1 MNTPKLISFFR
12 KFLVVFLVLALLL
25 SIVIPAFATEEK
37 APYAEIEAEH
47 RNADFTYELF
57 LTDKNGMSITNP
69 RKLAAGDTIFVEIRL
84 TREGYKN
91 PSYKSYGI
99 EFRLMTRG
107 LTFNY
112 DGTTLRSG
120 TDVREMRYSDGNS
133 VGFAWYDMQQEGE
146 SINNPVL
153 ASSWSYTVD
162 DPKMVNITVPV
173 ALIYITG
180 EKEGYV
186 PVGNATLYLDPDG
199 GKMIGK
205 DVSGTY
211 PSGTKVILP
220 NMEMGDWVFAGW
232 TDGAKIYPAGT
243 AYYVSGIVT
252 LTPVWEE
259 LERNRHLLLDSKG
272 GELLGEDISG
282 YYADGQI
289 VTLPDVQREG
299 FAFLGW
305 TDGVETYGAGDE
317 YTVYNTVTI
326 SALWEAKTEEPAV
339 PGETEGTGD
348 DIGGNEGGSGKE
360 CLLCGKRAAL
370 VFGLCWLC
378 LLILVVILSLI
389 GIVAYLLYLL
399 WKRSFFKYSLANG
412 DLALDYRNGDRT
424 VQVTAVLMDQGR
436 KYPLAKRSD
445 VQPQEHLQ
453 YIENAGQLPVAEVKP
468 GRYEGKLIIT
478 YGRTQ
483 EIRKC
488 RIEVT
493 ESELKE
499 NQQNVNPGES
509 RDQ

>member
-1 MNTPKLISFFR
+1 MNTPKFISFSR
-12 KFLVVFLVLALLL
+12 KFFVMFLALALLL
-25 SIVIPAFATEEK
+25 SMAIPAFATEEK
-37 APYAEIEAEH
+37 TPYAEIEASH
-47 RNADFTYELF
+47 KNADFTYELF

-84 TREGYKN
+84 TREGYKSPN
-91 PSYKSYGI
+91 YKSYGI

-120 TDVREMRYSDGNS
+120 TDVRELVYTDGNS
-133 VGFAWYDMQQEGE
+133 VGFAWYDMQQAGE

-153 ASSWSYTVD
+153 ASSWSYTVG

-186 PVGNATLYLDPDG
+186 PVGNATLYLDPEG
-199 GKMIGK
+199 GKLDGK

-220 NMEMGDWVFAGW
+220 NMEMGDWVFEGW

-252 LTPVWEE
+252 LTPVWKE
-259 LERNRHLLLDSKG
+259 LERNRHLLLDPKG

-348 DIGGNEGGSGKE
+348 EGEGNEGVDDGKDIGGDG
-360 CLLCGKRAAL
+360 CIICHKRPVL
-370 VFGLCWLC
+370 IFRLCWLC
-378 LLILVVILSLI
+378 LLILLLILILI
-389 GIVAYLLYLL
+389 GIVLFVLWLL
-399 WKRSFFKYSLANG
+399 WKRSFFKYSLASG
-412 DLALDYRNGDRT
+412 DLELDYKNDSRP
-424 VQVTAVLMDQGR
+424 VQLVAVLMDQGK
-436 KYPLAKRSD
+436 KYPLARRSD
-445 VQPQEHLQ
+445 VLPEERVQL
-453 YIENAGQLPVAEVKP
+453 IRNDGQLPVAEVKP

-478 YGRTQ
+478 HGRTQ

-488 RIEVT
+488 RIEVI
-493 ESELKE
+493 EQELKE
-499 NQQNVNPGES
+499 KE
-509 RDQ
+509 